1 MSLAIAPL
9 RQPGALR
16 LLAKT
21 PVLPPVGRH
30 ALGVATAA
38 LLALWLAF
46 QLELDTPYSAAT
58 TVMIVSSPVQGMI
71 LSKSLYRLGG
81 TLIGACMAVTLM
93 ALFGQ
98 APEMFILSLSL
109 WMGLCTAASTLLHN
123 FRSYGA
129 VLAGYTVVLIAMP
142 GVDRPESIFDLAMA
156 RIAVVSIG
164 IVCSA
169 VVTAL
174 LTSQS
179 AERTL
184 ERRLREVLGGLCAYC
199 RLSLESGAAAL
210 TAQRRKLAPQIGGL
224 DAMITYASAEN
235 AEVARLAEGLQGAA
249 AAMFGALTAAA
260 ALNETLNRR
269 AHSPALAEILAQ
281 AAHAVE
287 GLDAALALGDLS
299 ALDKAGAGLTA
310 LRLSIED
317 AFDPADLSAL
327 SALDRLDEVLDELA
341 LCLEGLTNLLGR
353 RKGAHFVGVKRHLDW
368 RWAAMNGFRAAVA
381 VWLAGAIWYLSAW
394 PLGGALVA
402 GVVPA
407 TGLLSLRDRP
417 TADAIGLFWGVVLAS
432 VLGFFYLLWVF
443 PQITGFPLLALWMG
457 PPLAFGAA
465 CMFQP
470 KYAFV
475 GTGFAVFFITLLA
488 PSNPMTYDAE
498 FYLNNAFAT
507 ASGAALTALVYRL
520 VFPVNARQL
529 KRFLIADI
537 RRDVRGLLAS
547 DAPVQRAAWEG
558 RMHQR
563 LLLLGARLG
572 AAGLNPDKALRG
584 GFAALR
590 LGREVLRL
598 RALLIQPQ
606 AQAIARPAIAALAG
620 PSLASPASVQA
631 CRGAAEKL
639 SALALDSP
647 KPDSANL
654 ARAAA
659 SLVEIALLAGRER
672 RFFQS
677 YGRS

>member
-1 MSLAIAPL
+1 MAAASARPL
-9 RQPGALR
+9 PASR
-16 LLAKT
+16 LLAQT
-21 PVLPPVGRH
+21 LVLPPVWRH
-30 ALGVATAA
+30 ALGTATAA

-46 QLELDTPYSAAT
+46 QLQLDTPYSAAT

-71 LSKSLYRLGG
+71 LSKSLYRFGG

-98 APEMFILSLSL
+98 APEMFMLCLSL

-142 GVDRPESIFDLAMA
+142 GVNNPESIFDLAMA
-156 RIAVVSIG
+156 RVAVVSIG

-169 VVTAL
+169 VVTSL

-179 AERTL
+179 AERNL
-184 ERRLREVLGGLCAYC
+184 ERRLRDALGGLCAYC
-199 RLSLESGAAAL
+199 RLSFEGGAAAL
-210 TAQRRKLAPQIGGL
+210 TPLRRKLAPQIGGL
-224 DAMITYASAEN
+224 DAMITYAAAEN
-235 AEVARLAEGLQGAA
+235 AEIGRLAGGLQGAA

-260 ALNETLNRR
+260 ALNEALNRR
-269 AHSPALAEILAQ
+269 APSPELAEILAQ
-281 AAHAVE
+281 ATLAVE
-287 GLDAALALGDLS
+287 GLDSALGQGDLA
-299 ALDKAGAGLTA
+299 ALDKASAALA
-310 LRLSIED
+310 DLRLRIED
-317 AFDPADLSAL
+317 AFDPADLAAL
-327 SALDRLDEVLDELA
+327 SALDRLDEVLDELE
-341 LCLEGLTNLLGR
+341 LCLGGLTNLLGR
-353 RKGAHFVGVKRHLDW
+353 RKGAHFIAIKRHLDW
-368 RWAAMNGFRAAVA
+368 RWAAINGFRAAVA

-402 GVVPA
+402 GVAPA
-407 TGLLSLRDRP
+407 TALLSLRDRP
-417 TADAIGLFWGVVLAS
+417 TADAMGLAGGVALAS
-432 VLGFFYLLWVF
+432 VLGLFYLLWVF

-457 PPLAFGAA
+457 TPLALGAA
-465 CMFQP
+465 CMVQP
-470 KYAFV
+470 KYAFL
-475 GTGFAVFFITLLA
+475 GTGFSVFFITLLA
-488 PSNPMTYDAE
+488 PSNPMAYDAE
-498 FYLNNAFAT
+498 FYLNNALAT
-507 ASGAALTALVYRL
+507 VSGAALTALVYRL

-529 KRFLIADI
+529 KRFLIGDI
-537 RRDVRGLLAS
+537 RRDLHGLLTTKK
-547 DAPVQRAAWEG
+547 PIQRVAWEG

-572 AAGLNPDKALRG
+572 AAGLNADKALRG

-598 RALLIQPQ
+598 RELALPPEAL
-606 AQAIARPAIAALAG
+606 AIARPAIAALAG

-639 SALALDSP
+639 SALALAAP
-647 KPDSANL
+647 KLDSAIL

-672 RFFQS
+672 RFFQAS
-677 YGRS
+677 GRP